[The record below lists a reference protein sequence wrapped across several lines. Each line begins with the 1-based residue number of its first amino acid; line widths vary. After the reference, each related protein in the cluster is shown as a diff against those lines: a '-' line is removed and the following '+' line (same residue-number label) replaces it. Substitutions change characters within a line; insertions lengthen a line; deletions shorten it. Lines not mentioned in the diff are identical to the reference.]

1 MSTTSKIIR
10 VYSQD
15 NSIKNSIPTDE
26 PRPTGLYRRGYQ
38 LYLEEN
44 YEEAEPFLTVDA
56 NHNHEPSQRALGLM
70 YMEGLGVT
78 KDYSKAVLWFIK
90 SAYLNNPTSDSTV
103 AGIYHYGGPK
113 LQPDYE
119 KAVFWY
125 KNCIVKEYTKSI
137 RAIAALYR
145 SGGYGL
151 EKDYREAIYWYTK
164 VALSKNDDDAMYRI
178 GNLYLE
184 GGFGIIRD
192 FDDAVFWLSMAAEYA
207 NTDAKYQM
215 AKFYQAGN
223 IVDQDYSRSLE
234 YFEEAD
240 EGGNAEAGFELG
252 CIYEYGYG
260 VEVDYVKSLGYYRK
274 AASLTSGNAQVKLG
288 KIYLEGW
295 SDIPIDEKESMVWL
309 QRAMVSGNEEVQL
322 IVHGLETP
330 IGTAVPMIQSTA
342 AAAPLP
348 SQEAL
353 QESAEIIA
361 NLKKELELQRSKYNA
376 LKESMAGRP
385 SPPPQGVKAP
395 SQAKSEPKK
404 FFHVQDSRQEQKPI
418 KFFHVESSNQS
429 RTENEKPKF
438 LKVEGKNTAASNSN
452 EQEDQKKKKHKM
464 KFFKL

>member
-1 MSTTSKIIR
+1 MTTISKIIK

-15 NSIKNSIPTDE
+15 NSTKNSIPIDE

-38 LYLEEN
+38 LYLEGN
-44 YEEAEPFLTVDA
+44 YEEAEPFLAVDA

-78 KDYSKAVLWFIK
+78 IDYSKAVLWFIK
-90 SAYLNNPTSDSTV
+90 SAYLNNPASDSTV
-103 AGIYHYGGPK
+103 AGIYRYGGPK

-137 RAIAALYR
+137 RAIAALYA

-164 VALSKNDDDAMYRI
+164 VALSKDDDDAMYRI

-207 NTDAKYQM
+207 NTDAKYKM
-215 AKFYQAGN
+215 AKFYLAGN
-223 IVDQDYSRSLE
+223 IVDQDYPRSLE
-234 YFEEAD
+234 YFEIAD
-240 EGGNAEAGFELG
+240 AGGNAEASFELG

-274 AASLTSGNAQVKLG
+274 AGNLASGDAQVKLG

-295 SDIPIDEKESMVWL
+295 ADIPIDEKESMVWL
-309 QRAMVSGNEEVQL
+309 QRAMVSGNEEAQL

-330 IGTAVPMIQSTA
+330 IGTAVPMIQSTTP
-342 AAAPLP
+342 APSLP

-361 NLKKELELQRSKYNA
+361 KLKKELELQRSKYNA
-376 LKESMAGRP
+376 LKESMAGKP
-385 SPPPQGVKAP
+385 SPQGVKAP

-418 KFFHVESSNQS
+418 KFFPVESSNQS

-438 LKVEGKNTAASNSN
+438 LKVEGKNTAASNAN

>member
-1 MSTTSKIIR
+1 MDTI
-10 VYSQD
+10 
-15 NSIKNSIPTDE
+15 NE

-38 LYLEEN
+38 LYLEGK
-44 YEEAEPFLTVDA
+44 YEEAEPFLAVDA
-56 NHNHEPSQRALGLM
+56 THNHEPSQRALGLM

-78 KDYSKAVLWFIK
+78 IDYSKAVVWFIK
-90 SAYLNNPTSDSTV
+90 SAYLNNPTSDTTV

-137 RAIAALYR
+137 RAIAALYT

-192 FDDAVFWLSMAAEYA
+192 FDDAVFWLSMATEYA

-223 IVDQDYSRSLE
+223 IVDRDYQRSLE
-234 YFEEAD
+234 YFEEVDA
-240 EGGNAEAGFELG
+240 EEEEEGGGNAKASFELG

-274 AASLTSGNAQVKLG
+274 AASLASGDAQVKMG

-295 SDIPIDEKESMVWL
+295 TDIIPMDEKESMFWL
-309 QRAMVSGNEEVQL
+309 QRAILNGNEEAQL

-330 IGTAVPMIQSTA
+330 VGSAVPMVQSTTTTT
-342 AAAPLP
+342 APLP
-348 SQEAL
+348 SQAAL

-361 NLKKELELQRSKYNA
+361 KLKKELELQRSKYNA
-376 LKESMAGRP
+376 LKESMTGNAIN
-385 SPPPQGVKAP
+385 PQGVKAP
-395 SQAKSEPKK
+395 VTLQTKSEPKK

-418 KFFHVESSNQS
+418 KFFHVEKSNQS
-429 RTENEKPKF
+429 RTDNEKPKF
-438 LKVEGKNTAASNSN
+438 FKVEGNNTAASN
-452 EQEDQKKKKHKM
+452 EQEDPKKKKHKM